1 VSNNL
6 SPAPL
11 HDNANLD
18 ATALDPLVLLP
29 LGLLVSHLLLRLVV
43 LLLLLLPTTIVHLLL
58 SRIPARHRVRRGM
71 MRLPILRMLRLM
83 LLAVIERRHLRRT
96 MPAAALSQINV
107 NPPLVLL
114 RVELQP
120 QLPAHSFH
128 PRLDL
133 LHMPGTVV
141 ALAND
146 DVQMRLPRLLG
157 VADALLEDLLGLLD
171 ELAVQVD
178 GVGVDAA
185 DGVVFA
191 ENVLGRL
198 FVVVVC
204 FGGVGF
210 GLVRQVFGGGA
221 VAALVGLLGARGQ
234 RLVLRLFV
242 AG

>member
-1 VSNNL
+1 
-6 SPAPL
+6 
-11 HDNANLD
+11 
-18 ATALDPLVLLP
+18 
-29 LGLLVSHLLLRLVV
+29 
-43 LLLLLLPTTIVHLLL
+43 
-58 SRIPARHRVRRGM
+58 
-71 MRLPILRMLRLM
+71 
-83 LLAVIERRHLRRT
+83 
-96 MPAAALSQINV
+96 
-107 NPPLVLL
+107 
-114 RVELQP
+114 
-120 QLPAHSFH
+120 
-128 PRLDL
+128 
-133 LHMPGTVV
+133 MPGTVV

-146 DVQMRLPRLLG
+146 DVQMRLPGLLG

-204 FGGVGF
+204 FGG
-210 GLVRQVFGGGA
+210 GA